1 MRHYYIIIVVIVVII
16 GAIAAG
22 WISESRSKLATAGP
36 ELEIPTDIDYFLA
49 EVKYQI
55 FNSTGAL
62 DYQVYSPYM
71 EHFPLNDISRIK
83 FPIINVY
90 RENGDW
96 NVKARNGK
104 LMHQQNILQL
114 SDSVVM
120 KRLGANPMQISSESM
135 LFEPSRDLMTSET
148 NVVIESENS
157 RITGDMAVFDLHNQV
172 YSMKNIRAIYDHE
185 S

>member
-1 MRHYYIIIVVIVVII
+1 MRRYYIIIVVIVVII

-22 WISESRSKLATAGP
+22 WISESRSKLATARP

-55 FNSTGAL
+55 FNRTGAL
-62 DYQVYSPYM
+62 DYQLHSPYI

-83 FPIINVY
+83 FPIVDVY

-96 NVKARNGK
+96 NVNARNGELK
-104 LMHQQNILQL
+104 HQQNILQL
-114 SDSVVM
+114 NDNVVM
-120 KRLGANPMQISSESM
+120 KRLGPNAMQISSESM
-135 LFEPSRDLMTSET
+135 LFEPSRDLVTSET

-172 YSMKNIRAIYDHE
+172 YSMKNIRAVYNHE

>member
-22 WISESRSKLATAGP
+22 WISESRSKLATTRP
-36 ELEIPTDIDYFLA
+36 ELEIPTHIDYFLA
-49 EVKYQI
+49 EVKYKI
-55 FNSTGAL
+55 FDNAGTL

-96 NVKARNGK
+96 NVKARNGE

-114 SDSVVM
+114 SDKVVV
-120 KRLGANPMQISSESM
+120 KRLGANAMRISSESM
-135 LFEPSRDLMTSET
+135 LFEPSRDLITSET
-148 NVVIESENS
+148 NVVIESDNS

-172 YSMKNIRAIYDHE
+172 YSMKNIKAIYNHE